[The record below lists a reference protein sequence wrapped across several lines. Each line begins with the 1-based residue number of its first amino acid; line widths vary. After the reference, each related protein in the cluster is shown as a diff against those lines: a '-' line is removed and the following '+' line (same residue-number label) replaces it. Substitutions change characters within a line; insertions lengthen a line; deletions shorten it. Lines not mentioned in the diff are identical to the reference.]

1 MKQMRIAK
9 TIYTDTEK
17 PLREIVT
24 QKEQLQGVIY
34 GPIYVNTNE

>member
-9 TIYTDTEK
+9 RYYTDTEK
-17 PLREIVT
+17 PIKLIVT
-24 QKEQLQGVIY
+24 QKGSCKVIY

>member
-1 MKQMRIAK
+1 MRIAQ

-24 QKEQLQGVIY
+24 QKRQLQGDIWSHLCKY
-34 GPIYVNTNE
+34 K